1 MPRSATARH
10 ELEGCLFLQEM
21 VLQTGLDI
29 IPQLLADGKYVGDA
43 DAVQHMVDEGSF
55 KSLFSAK

>member
-1 MPRSATARH
+1 M
-10 ELEGCLFLQEM
+10 
-21 VLQTGLDI
+21 QTGLDI